1 LTEFARPLE
10 VVPVLSSP
18 PKSRI
23 SYRGRIAPTPTGY
36 LHLGHA
42 ATFWRAHERSV
53 HAGGTTILRI
63 DDLDPNRC
71 NPDFSDA
78 AMEDLSWLGIR
89 WQEGPF
95 FQSRRRTLYLDAWR
109 KLRDRGFIYPCQRSR
124 KDVARAALAPHD
136 EEPVFPI
143 GWRTPAEKGM
153 NRAEPLGCNWR
164 FQVPDGELVEFCDEN
179 LGHVSRTALHDFGD
193 FLVWNR
199 DDIPSYELAVVVDD
213 LAMGVTEVVRGADLL
228 TSTARQILIYRALA
242 AEPPAFLHCPLVLD
256 KDGRRLAKRDA
267 DLSLRALRA
276 HGDSPENVIAK
287 ARELTSKVAP
297 LPSES
302 PGL

>member
-1 LTEFARPLE
+1 M
-10 VVPVLSSP
+10 SSP

-42 ATFWRAHERSV
+42 ATFWKAHERSAQ
-53 HAGGTTILRI
+53 AGGVTILRI

-71 NPDFSDA
+71 RPQYADA
-78 AMEDLSWLGIR
+78 AIEDLRWLGVG
-89 WQEGPF
+89 WHEGPF
-95 FQSRRRTLYLDAWR
+95 YQSRRRALYLDAWR
-109 KLRDRGFIYPCQRSR
+109 KLRDAGFIYPCVRSR
-124 KDVARAALAPHD
+124 KDVARAALAPHN

-143 GWRTPAEKGM
+143 EWRTPAGEAT
-153 NRAEPLGCNWR
+153 NRLEPYGCNWR
-164 FQVPDGELVEFCDEN
+164 FRVPDEELVGFRDEN
-179 LGHVSRTALHDFGD
+179 LGDISRTALRDFGD

-199 DDIPSYELAVVVDD
+199 DDIPAYELAVVVDD

-228 TSTARQILIYRALA
+228 TSTARQILIYRALQ
-242 AEPPAFLHCPLVLD
+242 AEPPAFFHCPLVRA

-276 HGDSPENVIAK
+276 HRYSPEDVIVQARALTAK
-287 ARELTSKVAP
+287 YIQ
-297 LPSES
+297 
-302 PGL
+302 